1 MQTRLNDTADW
12 CNEAGTE
19 RKFSQMSYCLCL
31 QTLKVNNG
39 QDSCQYFLARAEKTF
54 PPSKVQSSQTNTCK
68 SPDLLLFLCIENTS
82 TLDFRQK

>member
-19 RKFSQMSYCLCL
+19 CRFSQMSYCSRL

-68 SPDLLLFLCIENTS
+68 SGASPPTS
-82 TLDFRQK
+82 CFSST